1 MELGFL
7 GFIMGFIGLGLCVRA
22 YFKQKEHNQKFPAD
36 TAYDPL
42 TRAGRSRSASQKK
55 VLWRWVLGAVFS
67 CLGVGL
73 GIAAAAIH

>member
-42 TRAGRSRSASQKK
+42 TRAGRSQEIGRAH
-55 VLWRWVLGAVFS
+55 V
-67 CLGVGL
+67 
-73 GIAAAAIH
+73 